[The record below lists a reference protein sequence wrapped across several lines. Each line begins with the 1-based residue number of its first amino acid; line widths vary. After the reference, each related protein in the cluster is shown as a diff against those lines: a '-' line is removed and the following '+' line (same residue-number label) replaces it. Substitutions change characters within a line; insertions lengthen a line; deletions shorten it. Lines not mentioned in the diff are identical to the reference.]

1 MTARAFLRFPLPF
14 KTVFAALIAATLIA
28 HPGTSFA
35 QSDPPPNTGNYPSP
49 PVTATPQYDTGTA
62 PSQSENFSS
71 DEIIQAGHEF
81 FGEASQNIALAIE
94 QAFER
99 YGQPNGYVLGEE
111 ASAAF
116 IGGLRYGEGT
126 LYTRNAGNHPVFWQG
141 PSIGFDWGGDGA
153 RTMVLVYQLDSP
165 DSIYKRF
172 GGVSGSAF
180 IIGGVGFTAL
190 TNGRQ
195 TIIPVRSGIG
205 ARFGANAGYL
215 KFSRQPTW
223 NPF

>member
-1 MTARAFLRFPLPF
+1 MTVKAPLCFLLPA
-14 KTVFAALIAATLIA
+14 KTVFAALVAIAVTATPA
-28 HPGTSFA
+28 AA
-35 QSDPPPNTGNYPSP
+35 QAQTGTGNYPSP
-49 PVTATPQYDTGTA
+49 PVTATPNYDTGA
-62 PSQSENFSS
+62 PQQGDSFSS
-71 DEIIQAGHEF
+71 DEIVQAGHEF
-81 FGEASQNIALAIE
+81 FGNASQNMALAIE
-94 QAFER
+94 QAFQR

-153 RTMVLVYQLDSP
+153 RTMILVYQLDSP
-165 DSIYKRF
+165 DSIYRRF

-190 TNGRQ
+190 TNGNQ
-195 TIIPVRSGIG
+195 TVIPVRSGIG